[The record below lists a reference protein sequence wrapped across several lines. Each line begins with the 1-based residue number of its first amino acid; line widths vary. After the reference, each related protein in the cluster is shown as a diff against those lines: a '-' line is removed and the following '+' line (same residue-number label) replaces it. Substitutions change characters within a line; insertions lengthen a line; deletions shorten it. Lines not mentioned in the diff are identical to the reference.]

1 MKVQDPWQHHNPS
14 ARIGLLA
21 AALTFA
27 CSLAAQPVLGVTSGP
42 GVSTGRVLLFSA
54 LVAAASGLVT
64 GWVVHGQLRRVG
76 RLLKVSEAWLRG
88 NLAPQAPAT
97 RHDDLGMLGQQLNQL
112 VEHLEEDEEDLERLH
127 ESNARLTDQVRALAV
142 VEERNRLARELHDSV
157 KQHLFSLAMTASA
170 VRMHH
175 QMQVQSGEAVDP
187 DLLEMIGEIE
197 RASQTAQQETTR
209 LIEDLR
215 PAPLQERGL
224 VDALNDFTLIFG
236 AQQHL
241 LVYLDVQ
248 CTDQWLPPVT
258 AEALYRVAQEALHNV
273 ARHAQATRVDVGLSC
288 TEGRVTLTIE
298 DNGVGFDT
306 SRTRKGLGISS
317 MQERLI
323 GNGGRLT
330 VESHPGG
337 GTTVRAEID
346 VTARP
351 ADDDARSVADQT
363 VQAVTTTADR
373 RSHGAA
379 KSARSQDASEATVQL
394 EMPRPKGWA
403 WLGERLVIPVGQ
415 VWPWLPVDEARYLRQ
430 PVVKQGGHVLRHER
444 RLLRH
449 MNALLSTEEDRT
461 LVRIVRDR
469 GGYHWD
475 LAGADW
481 GLRRVRGLRGRAVLE
496 RKGQALA
503 AMQYRGREMDMWTE
517 IVYDSRTYQLEY
529 GEDDG
534 DDFVLEDA
542 GGGTVLVA
550 TQVLREHGT
559 PRGTDAL
566 ITLNRDLPV
575 TLVAITVARI
585 LDEAE
590 MKEVIEAD

>member
-1 MKVQDPWQHHNPS
+1 V
-14 ARIGLLA
+14 
-21 AALTFA
+21 
-27 CSLAAQPVLGVTSGP
+27 
-42 GVSTGRVLLFSA
+42 
-54 LVAAASGLVT
+54 
-64 GWVVHGQLRRVG
+64 
-76 RLLKVSEAWLRG
+76 
-88 NLAPQAPAT
+88 
-97 RHDDLGMLGQQLNQL
+97 
-112 VEHLEEDEEDLERLH
+112 
-127 ESNARLTDQVRALAV
+127 
-142 VEERNRLARELHDSV
+142 
-157 KQHLFSLAMTASA
+157 
-170 VRMHH
+170 
-175 QMQVQSGEAVDP
+175 
-187 DLLEMIGEIE
+187 EMIDEIE
-197 RASQTAQQETTR
+197 RAAQTAQRETTR

-215 PAPLQERGL
+215 PAPLHERGL

-288 TEGRVTLTIE
+288 AEGRVTLTVE

-346 VTARP
+346 VTQKPTDDGTRP
-351 ADDDARSVADQT
+351 VADQT
-363 VQAVTTTADR
+363 IQAVTTTAD
-373 RSHGAA
+373 SGDSDTSQAA
-379 KSARSQDASEATVQL
+379 RAQDATATTVQPK
-394 EMPRPKGWA
+394 MPRPEGWA

-430 PVVKQGGHVLRHER
+430 PVARQGDHVLRDER

-449 MNALLSTEEDRT
+449 TRALLSVEGDRT
-461 LVRIVRDR
+461 LVRIVSER
-469 GGYHWD
+469 GGYRWD

-503 AMQYRGREMDMWTE
+503 AMQYRGREMDTWTE
-517 IVYDSRTYQLEY
+517 IVYDGRVYQLEY

-534 DDFVLEDA
+534 DNFVLCDA
-542 GGGTVLVA
+542 GGGTVLA
-550 TQVLREHGT
+550 ARQVLREPGAS
-559 PRGTDAL
+559 GSADAL
-566 ITLNRDLPV
+566 ITLTRDLPV
-575 TLVAITVARI
+575 TLVAIAIGRI

-590 MKEVIEAD
+590 MKEVTDAD